1 MRRASPILNVFQ
13 IRLIAYGVIGILF
26 AILSWQFYRDIMTII
41 IFMKD
46 KIMPCYYTL
55 INESR

>member
-26 AILSWQFYRDIMTII
+26 AILLWQFYRDIMTII

-46 KIMPCYYTL
+46 KIMPYYYTL